1 MIETAQLENITLSK
15 EGGKI
20 GSEMEVVRGQ
30 LSTIVREVS
39 KTADT
44 ADTFR
49 NETEKSRQ
57 RLAELRREY
66 LDEIR
71 SRCDE
76 KIEENEFFL
85 KGRPKISL
93 CFHEA
98 FERFEG
104 SKQKLEEARE
114 KVEKY
119 HDRFK
124 ESLCDQCNESIDE
137 EWQKLAVHE
146 SAAVDGSGGGGGDDD
161 TTTKSVLLSRL
172 VPFEE

>member
-1 MIETAQLENITLSK
+1 MIETAQSENITLSK

-30 LSTIVREVS
+30 LSNIVREVS
-39 KTADT
+39 KTAET
-44 ADTFR
+44 ADTYR

-57 RLAELRREY
+57 RLVELRREY

-76 KIEENEFFL
+76 KIEENELFL

-93 CFHEA
+93 CFHDA
-98 FERFEG
+98 FERIEG
-104 SKQKLEEARE
+104 SKLEKARE

-124 ESLCDQCNESIDE
+124 ENLCDRCNKSIDE

-146 SAAVDGSGGGGGDDD
+146 CAIGCADDGNGGDDNK
-161 TTTKSVLLSRL
+161 TVLLGRL